1 MRLIVRQELP
11 KLKSNRGGKSSIVAI
26 LKIEFMRTL
35 FSLPSFL
42 PVLAASLLTL
52 TSSTALQAQQGY
64 QPSPEN
70 LEARAWFQEA
80 RFGLFVHWGVYSI
93 LGDGEWVMN
102 NQNISKSEYE
112 KLPQF
117 FNPIAFDP
125 NEWVAMVK
133 RAGMKYITITSRHHD
148 GFSMFDS
155 KVTEYDIVDAS
166 PYGKDILKQLA
177 AACHREGIKLFF
189 YYSLL
194 DWNRDDYYPRGRTG
208 TGIAGRGTGEWE
220 EYIAFMK
227 AQLTELLTNY
237 GPIGGIWF
245 DGDWDQKEWDG
256 KHFGKLKVNWHYDE
270 LYSLIHKLQPQAL
283 VGNNHH
289 LAVIEGED
297 FQMFEKDLPGKNTT
311 GWGTPSDQI
320 GSVPLEV
327 CETINGSWGFNLQ
340 DRRHKSKKELVQ
352 YLVKAAGYGSN
363 LLLNV
368 GPMPN
373 GKIQE
378 EHVQSL
384 HEMGDWLKDYGKTIY
399 ATQRGPIDP
408 NDRFVT
414 TQKGK
419 TVYLHLMDEK
429 ANYLHLDPVPVAI
442 KSIRHFKTG
451 KSLDYKKN
459 DLGITIDLSKVDK
472 DPITTVIQ
480 IDLL

>member
-64 QPSPEN
+64 QPSPKN

-155 KVTEYDIVDAS
+155 KITDYDIVDAS

-194 DWNRDDYYPRGRTG
+194 DWNRDDYYPRGRT
-208 TGIAGRGTGEWE
+208 
-220 EYIAFMK
+220 
-227 AQLTELLTNY
+227 
-237 GPIGGIWF
+237 
-245 DGDWDQKEWDG
+245 
-256 KHFGKLKVNWHYDE
+256 
-270 LYSLIHKLQPQAL
+270 
-283 VGNNHH
+283 
-289 LAVIEGED
+289 
-297 FQMFEKDLPGKNTT
+297 
-311 GWGTPSDQI
+311 
-320 GSVPLEV
+320 
-327 CETINGSWGFNLQ
+327 
-340 DRRHKSKKELVQ
+340 
-352 YLVKAAGYGSN
+352 
-363 LLLNV
+363 
-368 GPMPN
+368 
-373 GKIQE
+373 
-378 EHVQSL
+378 
-384 HEMGDWLKDYGKTIY
+384 
-399 ATQRGPIDP
+399 
-408 NDRFVT
+408 
-414 TQKGK
+414 
-419 TVYLHLMDEK
+419 
-429 ANYLHLDPVPVAI
+429 
-442 KSIRHFKTG
+442 
-451 KSLDYKKN
+451 
-459 DLGITIDLSKVDK
+459 
-472 DPITTVIQ
+472 
-480 IDLL
+480 